1 MGVIMMSSNPKI
13 LLVGGPDVD
22 ARLELMHSL
31 KDKFELGAM
40 GSEPN
45 LEEKFSADGFRYYNY
60 PLARGVNPF
69 VDLLSF
75 ARLFWYFR
83 TLKPH
88 IVHTFDTKPGVWGR
102 LAARLAGVPVVIGSL
117 PGLGSLYVND
127 SLPRRVIRSIYQQLQ
142 KLACRYSDLT
152 IFQNNDDAE
161 YFKQQGLVSPNKVMV
176 IPGSGVNTR
185 VFASNRVQR
194 DKQVQLRE
202 EFGFLPGDVVVT
214 MISRVIRSKGVLE
227 FMAAARAI
235 KKEFPKIRFL
245 LVGPEDKDNL
255 DRLSVEELAQLKQHV
270 LWTGARQDVPDIL
283 GMSDIFVLPSAY
295 REGIPRVLLE
305 AASMG
310 LPIVTTNSPG
320 CKEVVENGEN
330 GYLVPVR
337 DADALKEA
345 ILRLIA
351 EPELCRVFGQ
361 VSRQRAVERFEITVI
376 ADQTSN
382 LYRQMIPG

>member
-1 MGVIMMSSNPKI
+1 MMSSNPKI